1 MDKILTE
8 VSARHVHLSKQDGE
22 KLFGPE
28 KKLDKIKDL
37 SQPGEF
43 SAEQKVDL
51 KTSKNILKGIRIIGP
66 WREQTQVEISQTD
79 AYFLGLNP
87 PIRES
92 GDLIGSEKCILIG
105 PAGEVNL
112 SAGVII
118 AQRHLHLDPLTAQE
132 NNLKNKDLVSVKI
145 NSVKR
150 SLTFHQ
156 VVVRVNDNFKP
167 AFHIDTDEGNAAGI
181 NKTTQGE
188 IIK

>member
-22 KLFGPE
+22 KLFGSGKE
-28 KKLDKIKDL
+28 LKKIKDL

-51 KTSKNILKGIRIIGP
+51 KTSKNILKEVRIIGP

-92 GDLIGSEKCILIG
+92 GDLADSEKCVLIG
-105 PAGEVNL
+105 PQGEVNL
-112 SAGVII
+112 SAGVIV
-118 AQRHLHLDPLTAQE
+118 AQRHLHLDLFTAKK

-145 NSVKR
+145 DSEKR
-150 SLTFHQ
+150 SLVFHQ
-156 VVVRVNDNFKP
+156 VVVRVDSNFEP

-181 NKTTQGE
+181 KKTALGE